1 MYLETVRFAF
11 LLYILHVTCL
21 LRLLLLSLHLSCIVE
36 KPMTQS
42 GQRVRS
48 TFVTS
53 RIVIAS
59 IGQGQGPGE
68 KERCTH
74 QHSARR
80 TWLLL
85 VRYAS

>member
-1 MYLETVRFAF
+1 MYLDTVRFAF
-11 LLYILHVTCL
+11 LLYILHVTRL
-21 LRLLLLSLHLSCIVE
+21 LRLRLLSLHLSCIVE
-36 KPMTQS
+36 KHMTQS

-48 TFVTS
+48 TFVIS

-59 IGQGQGPGE
+59 IGQGQRIE
-68 KERCTH
+68 EERCTH
-74 QHSARR
+74 QRSVRQ